1 MLDVAD
7 STTIDIPELAE
18 RSDNVPT
25 NPTPWRCHSSLSSNI
40 FNSLGIINRFVIS
53 SNHSRLDKGGSDT
66 QGGSQDL
73 YCTIAEAG
81 DLALEGS
88 DLSEALR
95 TDLPSIGEKIRI
107 EYHALIETIAS

>member
-1 MLDVAD
+1 M
-7 STTIDIPELAE
+7 
-18 RSDNVPT
+18 
-25 NPTPWRCHSSLSSNI
+25 
-40 FNSLGIINRFVIS
+40 
-53 SNHSRLDKGGSDT
+53 
-66 QGGSQDL
+66 